1 MSELSR
7 DTIVQDEID
16 IEAVKHRSIKGIII
30 LAIRSV
36 FLNVFALVSTFI
48 LTIFLSPAEFGVFF
62 VVSAIVSFLRY
73 FSDVG
78 LAAALIQKK
87 EQIED
92 TDLATTFTIQ
102 QLLVIAIV
110 LIALGL
116 SSLISGLYQLSP
128 EGLTLLRALIVA
140 FFLSSLKT
148 IPSIL
153 LERKL
158 KFNRLIIPEILESIV
173 FNGTVVY
180 FAWKGSGIESYTIA
194 VLLRGIVG
202 LIAIYILQPWV
213 PKFGINKKS
222 AKKLL
227 SFGVPFQVNSLLA
240 LVKDELLTIYIGTV
254 LPFSQMGFIAWGQ
267 KWALT
272 PLRFFS
278 DSIIKVT
285 FPAYSRLQHRKDLL
299 KKAVE
304 KTLFAVSSVV
314 FPSVVGIVVIAPA
327 MIQVIPKYEKWQ
339 PALLSLTL
347 FGVNAL
353 WASISTTLTNTL
365 NATGHIKKSL
375 SLMVM
380 WTVFTWTLTP
390 ILVKLFGYNGVALA
404 SALTA
409 SSSII
414 VIYIVKKI
422 VDFEVMPNV
431 TAPLISTALIGMFVY
446 ALTPMFATSYLRV
459 GFLIL
464 LAVILYALLMMVFA
478 GGKIREEILFI
489 KNNLK
494 KT

>member
-1 MSELSR
+1 MEDLK
-7 DTIVQDEID
+7 VEKQPQEEID
-16 IEAVKHRSIKGIII
+16 IAVIKRRSLKGIF
-30 LAIRSV
+30 AFATRSV
-36 FLNVFALVSTFI
+36 FLNILALVATFL

-62 VVSAIVSFLRY
+62 VVAAIVSFLRY
-73 FSDVG
+73 FSDIG

-87 EQIED
+87 EEIED
-92 TDLATTFTIQ
+92 NDLATTFTIQ
-102 QLLVIAIV
+102 QVLVLIIV
-110 LIALGL
+110 LLALSL
-116 SSLISGLYQLSP
+116 SSLISGFYQLSP
-128 EGLTLLRALIVA
+128 KGLTLLRALIVA

-158 KFNRLIIPEILESIV
+158 KFKKLIIPEIIESIV
-173 FNGTVVY
+173 FNVTVVY
-180 FAWKGSGIESYTIA
+180 LAWKGRGIESYTIA

-202 LIAIYILQPWV
+202 VVAIYILQPWI
-213 PKFGINKKS
+213 PTFGINKKS

-227 SFGVPFQVNSLLA
+227 SFGVPFQANSLLA
-240 LVKDELLTIYIGTV
+240 LVKDELLIIYIGTL
-254 LPFSQMGFIAWGQ
+254 LPFAQMGFIAWGQ

-327 MIQVIPKYEKWQ
+327 MIQIIPRYDKWQ
-339 PALLSLTL
+339 PAVLSLTL

-353 WASISTTLTNTL
+353 WASITTTLTNTL

-375 SLMVM
+375 TLMVM
-380 WTVFTWTLTP
+380 WTVLTWALTP
-390 ILVKLFGYNGVALA
+390 ILVKLFGFNGVALA

-409 SSSII
+409 SSSVI
-414 VIYIVKKI
+414 VIFIVKRI
-422 VDFEVMPNV
+422 IDFEVLPNI
-431 TAPLISTALIGMFVY
+431 TAPLIATAIMGALVY
-446 ALTPMFATSYLRV
+446 SLTPVMATSYLKV
-459 GFLIL
+459 GLLIL
-464 LAVILYALLMMVFA
+464 FAVILYVLMMLIFA
-478 GGKIREEILFI
+478 RRKIKEEIIFV
-489 KNNLK
+489 KNTLRK
-494 KT
+494 S